1 MRRTTAHVAIRPIRC
16 NLVSS
21 ESPGVYVEPT
31 TILVG
36 EHSAAVGLRARP
48 IIVIASEPKLTP
60 ACSSSEEIKRGLTEE
75 FKAKGTRT
83 ETVQGSGGWRAGQKS
98 RNTSAMKCQD
108 RTGNNGSCDPTK

>member
-1 MRRTTAHVAIRPIRC
+1 MRPTTAHVAIRPIRC

-60 ACSSSEEIKRGLTEE
+60 ACSFSEEIKRGAHRGIQSEGDANRNGARLRRL
-75 FKAKGTRT
+75 ACGTKVPQHFRN
-83 ETVQGSGGWRAGQKS
+83 EMPGWDGE
-98 RNTSAMKCQD
+98 
-108 RTGNNGSCDPTK
+108 